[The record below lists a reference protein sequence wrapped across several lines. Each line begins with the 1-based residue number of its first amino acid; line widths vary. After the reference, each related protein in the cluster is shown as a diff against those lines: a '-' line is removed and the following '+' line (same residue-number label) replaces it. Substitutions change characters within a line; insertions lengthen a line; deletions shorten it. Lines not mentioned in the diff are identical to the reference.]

1 MNKKDLSDAVAASSG
16 LTVASSAKAVDAV
29 LDAITEALKKDDDVR
44 LVGFGSFSVAKRDA
58 KVGRNP
64 RTGQEITIAATNA
77 VKFSAGAGLKEA
89 VNG

>member
-1 MNKKDLSDAVAASSG
+1 MNKKDLSDAVAGSAG

-44 LVGFGSFSVAKRDA
+44 LVGFGSFSVAKRAA

-64 RTGQEITIAATNA
+64 RTGQEIKIAASKA